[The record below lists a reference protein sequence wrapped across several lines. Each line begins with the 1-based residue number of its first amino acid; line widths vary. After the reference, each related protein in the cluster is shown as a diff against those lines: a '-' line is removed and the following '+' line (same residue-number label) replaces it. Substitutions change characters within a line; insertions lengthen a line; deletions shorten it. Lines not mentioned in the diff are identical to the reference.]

1 MLKMEITKDA
11 KDPDRVQYLLAVVV
25 ATIIEVDAE
34 NTKNADNHARHLLAV
49 TAAVTTAEDRRNIRR
64 RRVVGVKRRTVTGRR
79 IRKSRRQRNIAI
91 NRRISGGTNQT
102 THHLPLLLVGMMD
115 QMYGGAQYQGRKSKC
130 ILTKLMMIWLEI
142 KLARI
147 C

>member
-1 MLKMEITKDA
+1 MLKMETT
-11 KDPDRVQYLLAVVV
+11 KDPDRVQYLLAVT
-25 ATIIEVDAE
+25 AAAIIEVVAE
-34 NTKNADNHARHLLAV
+34 NTKNADDHLLAV
-49 TAAVTTAEDRRNIRR
+49 TAAVTTAKDLRSIRR

-79 IRKSRRQRNIAI
+79 IRKSRRQRSIAT
-91 NRRISGGTNQT
+91 NRRTSGGTN
-102 THHLPLLLVGMMD
+102 HLPLPVVGMMD

-147 C
+147 Y